1 MELKQIIKNE
11 HIEMLINGLVP
22 KEPIHIS
29 IKRDFDT
36 ACWNF
41 NEQLNKH
48 SIYVGENILKRA
60 VRVGTE
66 SIEYYATSYLHHE
79 MSHSLYTFRDLKFLN
94 EMLKRDKIPFKLLN
108 LFEDARIE
116 NIWREKTHRMFKW
129 AEYEELPTIN
139 EDSTATY
146 LLFVLIQ
153 NEGMFDSEIEKLQ
166 RVKEYYTKIL
176 DCKETMDLYSIL
188 LDWIEEFPET
198 NEDLDQMENDGYLS
212 NDDLSISVKLQSDEY
227 AAEEMDENTEDVVGS
242 SPYKSKNEKVEVLSN
257 IEYDYSTTLT
267 NSIFDATNSYEFD
280 KSLGNKLIPIMQ
292 KIFKTKNK
300 KISQSNATN
309 KLNTRN
315 FLNSRFDKLY
325 KKKIVESRGKKKI
338 NLIIDC
344 SGSMSG
350 SPIKNARTFCYILNE
365 FAKNGYI
372 DGYLTLT
379 GGNSNKHQCLTMKF
393 PINNNDISH
402 IIAKSG
408 AEGLERTIEKTKK
421 LIMNSDWTFVLTDG
435 DITDNAIK
443 TKDLPLFGMYV
454 GDPESCNLSKWFSK
468 YIARNTLDELIQ
480 VLINKL

>member
-11 HIEMLINGLVP
+11 HIEMLVNGLVP

-48 SIYVGENILKRA
+48 SIYVGENILKSA

-66 SIEYYATSYLHHE
+66 GIEYYATSYLHHE

-116 NIWREKTHRMFKW
+116 NIWRKKTNRLFKW

-153 NEGMFDSEIEKLQ
+153 NEGKFDCEIEKLLK
-166 RVKEYYTKIL
+166 VKEYYSMIL
-176 DCKETMDLYSIL
+176 ECKETMELYSIL

-198 NEDLDQMENDGYLS
+198 NEDLDQMEKDGYLS
-212 NDDLSISVKLQSDEY
+212 NNDLSISVKLQSDEKV
-227 AAEEMDENTEDVVGS
+227 AEQMDENTEDVIGS
-242 SPYKSKNEKVEVLSN
+242 SPYKSKNENVEVFSN

-267 NSIFDATNSYEFD
+267 DSIFDESYSYEFE

-292 KIFKTKNK
+292 KIFKTKHK

-325 KKKIVESRGKKKI
+325 KKKIVESKDKKRI
-338 NLIIDC
+338 NLMIDC
-344 SGSMSG
+344 SGSMNG

-372 DGYLTLT
+372 DGYLILT
-379 GGNSNKHQCLTMKF
+379 GGNSNIHQCLTMKF

-408 AEGLERTIEKTKK
+408 AEGLERTIHKTKK
-421 LIMNSDWTFVLTDG
+421 LIVNSDWTFVLTDG
-435 DITDNAIK
+435 NITDNAIK

-454 GDPESCNLSKWFSK
+454 GEPESCELDKWFSK

>member
-11 HIEMLINGLVP
+11 HIEMLVNGLVP

-48 SIYVGENILKRA
+48 SIYVGENILKSA

-66 SIEYYATSYLHHE
+66 GIEYYATSYLHHE

-116 NIWREKTHRMFKW
+116 NIWREKTHRLFKW

-153 NEGMFDSEIEKLQ
+153 NEGEFDCEIEKLLK
-166 RVKEYYTKIL
+166 VKEYYSMIL
-176 DCKETMDLYSIL
+176 ECKETMELYSIL

-198 NEDLDQMENDGYLS
+198 DEDLEQMEKDGYLS
-212 NDDLSISVKLQSDEY
+212 NNDLSISVKLQSDKKV
-227 AAEEMDENTEDVVGS
+227 AEQMDENTEDVIGS
-242 SPYKSKNEKVEVLSN
+242 SPYKSKNENVEVFSN

-267 NSIFDATNSYEFD
+267 DSIFDESYSYEFE

-292 KIFKTKNK
+292 KIFKKKQK

-325 KKKIVESRGKKKI
+325 KKKIVESKDKKRI
-338 NLIIDC
+338 NLMIDC
-344 SGSMSG
+344 SGSMNG

-372 DGYLTLT
+372 DGYLILT
-379 GGNSNKHQCLTMKF
+379 GGNSNIHQCLTMKF

-408 AEGLERTIEKTKK
+408 AEGLERTIHKTKK
-421 LIMNSDWTFVLTDG
+421 LIVNSDWTFVLTDG
-435 DITDNAIK
+435 NITDNAIK